1 MICQDLIVQCRHFCP
16 FNDSIQLGS
25 SLTKNP
31 ITSLQMRDNHNTVW
45 DAVNEFKSTTASV
58 TSLHESD
65 WQVRPEKS
73 AVIEN
78 KLLPTDAADRWQLL
92 GIVKAVTK
100 KRELPLCTWRSA
112 QRLSGS
118 RPGNSARAPGSQR
131 EPPGGT
137 EPPEELL
144 LSAATSPP
152 RPAYSHAALLLMRTR
167 CVRRLPC
174 EFSATADACLSH

>member
-1 MICQDLIVQCRHFCP
+1 M
-16 FNDSIQLGS
+16 QLM
-25 SLTKNP
+25 SLKVRQHLLRASMSQTDRYGQKNP
-31 ITSLQMRDNHNTVW
+31 QSLKTSCFPQMLLTDDSCW
-45 DAVNEFKSTTASV
+45 AS
-58 TSLHESD
+58 SKPS
-65 WQVRPEKS
+65 R
-73 AVIEN
+73 
-78 KLLPTDAADRWQLL
+78 R
-92 GIVKAVTK
+92 

-152 RPAYSHAALLLMRTR
+152 RPAHSHAALLLMRTR
-167 CVRRLPC
+167 CVRRPLVNSQRQQMPA
-174 EFSATADACLSH
+174 SPANPP